1 MLFPIVPAQSIEDKI
16 MPDFKPIKHP
26 RVSESVF
33 GQLKEAILSNDYKAG
48 DKLPS
53 ERELAEQFQVSRI
66 AVREAIRALENK
78 GFVAIRQGAAGGAF
92 VTDLTFE
99 QLASAC
105 LDLYMARKIS
115 VHELHQVR
123 ILIEPEV
130 ARLATVN
137 ANPDMKDRLLR
148 AYEAE
153 HPPGASLNADIASAT
168 KVHFVLAEMCGNRF
182 FEAIIISVIKLNAMI
197 LEELKP
203 HPPYSIH
210 PPGLH
215 HALVEAVLSGNP
227 DAAADAMRNHAREFY
242 QNLMRLEREYRG
254 RVDME
259 KKLDLSS
266 LSQTFGSNPVL

>member
-1 MLFPIVPAQSIEDKI
+1 

-153 HPPGASLNADIASAT
+153 HPPGASLDADIASAT

-242 QNLMRLEREYRG
+242 ENLMRLEREYRG